1 MAIDRA
7 MQPEILDYMDAG
19 IGTSEN
25 PLRFGKPLRV
35 VALSC
40 SRLPDHL
47 RPVGNKPRG
56 VLIIK
61 HRSTVYDPADRPR
74 FRKSVFARH
83 DKDAVKS
90 RHDCGHP
97 NG

>member
-7 MQPEILDYMDAG
+7 IQPEILDYMDAS
-19 IGTSEN
+19 IGTDEK

-47 RPVGNKPRG
+47 RLSGTNPRG
-56 VLIIK
+56 VLTIK
-61 HRSTVYDPADRPR
+61 HRSTVYDQADRPR
-74 FRKSVFARH
+74 FRKSVLCATRQGCREIP
-83 DKDAVKS
+83 A
-90 RHDCGHP
+90 
-97 NG
+97 